1 MGNALL
7 LDLGLVLSAGFVG
20 AVLSRR
26 LGQSVI
32 VGYVLLGMLLGPYVF
47 NLLRH
52 PDLITMLGEVGIVL
66 LMFFLGVE
74 FSVKRLQKV
83 RRSVLFIGSTELL
96 ANLAVGFLAG
106 FLAGWTLTDRLFLAG
121 IMAMSSSGVVAK
133 LLFEMKR
140 TASREAEILMGI
152 MVFEDF
158 IAVIYLGVLAGI
170 VATQAVAPDTVLL
183 AVIKAVL
190 FYGLFLTVGSRL
202 LNKVSGH
209 LIQID
214 SEELF
219 TAAFLG
225 LLLLVSAG
233 SLQLGIVPAAG
244 AFVLGM
250 IVDQQE
256 LAERLHQALGPFRD
270 AFLVVFFLS
279 FGTHLNPWVFPQ
291 VAWYVALFAPLSI
304 LAEVV
309 VTSAA
314 AFISGLSPRKAAA
327 IGTGMIARGEYAM
340 IYATLGLTAGVI
352 SPVVYN
358 FTGLYVLLM
367 TLLAPLFMGHSATI
381 QRAVSRAVPA
391 TWKFAAKTVS
401 GVMRP
406 VILSDKEENEPV
418 SIFTCLLL
426 AYLGL
431 LIMAFLN
438 KELWLSFLFAAVGV
452 LLILAMY
459 RLLYRRIA
467 AGIAQIPPA
476 DLTMEES
483 LCCSVAG
490 FTLRMAALVWG
501 ASLLLAAF
509 WQLGLW
515 FISVSLLLF
524 VTLAYFFSRRLYTG
538 CVYGC
543 RLNAK

>member
-7 LDLGLVLSAGFVG
+7 LDLGLVLAAGFVG

-279 FGTHLNPWVFPQ
+279 LWHAFK
-291 VAWYVALFAPLSI
+291 PLGIPAGS
-304 LAEVV
+304 LVCGAVCPTV
-309 VTSAA
+309 H
-314 AFISGLSPRKAAA
+314 SGGS
-327 IGTGMIARGEYAM
+327 RGDF
-340 IYATLGLTAGVI
+340 
-352 SPVVYN
+352 S
-358 FTGLYVLLM
+358 
-367 TLLAPLFMGHSATI
+367 
-381 QRAVSRAVPA
+381 
-391 TWKFAAKTVS
+391 S
-401 GVMRP
+401 GVYQR
-406 VILSDKEENEPV
+406 VV
-418 SIFTCLLL
+418 ST
-426 AYLGL
+426 
-431 LIMAFLN
+431 
-438 KELWLSFLFAAVGV
+438 
-452 LLILAMY
+452 
-459 RLLYRRIA
+459 
-467 AGIAQIPPA
+467 
-476 DLTMEES
+476 
-483 LCCSVAG
+483 
-490 FTLRMAALVWG
+490 
-501 ASLLLAAF
+501 
-509 WQLGLW
+509 
-515 FISVSLLLF
+515 
-524 VTLAYFFSRRLYTG
+524 
-538 CVYGC
+538 
-543 RLNAK
+543 